1 MSLDEP
7 LDFISEVL
15 FSTFMTNITSGALQ
29 LTWCQGY
36 ITAVFGI
43 EDIGSFF
50 FLQCKP
56 VGTVI
61 HQA

>member
-29 LTWCQGY
+29 LT
-36 ITAVFGI
+36 
-43 EDIGSFF
+43 
-50 FLQCKP
+50 
-56 VGTVI
+56 
-61 HQA
+61 